1 MAAHLDIPFGV
12 DARLRTATTDDDDH
26 LRDLIRMVLFT
37 APGERVNRPDFG
49 SGLLDLVFEPGGEAL
64 AAATEQSVHGALQ
77 RWLGDRI
84 LVEGVDVA
92 AHDGELAITVRYVV
106 RRTEERHVTT
116 LTRGTP

>member
-1 MAAHLDIPFGV
+1 MDIAFAYRI
-12 DARLRTATTDDDDH
+12 DARGHTAGAGDDEH
-26 LRDLIRMVLFT
+26 VRDLIEQVLFT

-106 RRTEERHVTT
+106 RRTDERRTTT